1 MGRLIRWRGER
12 MRGAT
17 NNGHAIRKKG
27 VAQATPFSFKINQL
41 DIYPLPKKT
50 YYWSFALVWAK

>member
-41 DIYPLPKKT
+41 DIYPLTKKPIIGV
-50 YYWSFALVWAK
+50 LR